1 VTKAADM
8 SFGISKGFLLRFRV
22 RCDDL
27 RQSAFNRLTGNQA
40 IGCFLY
46 TGQGGT
52 TACSTQPDM
61 QTNKETPRLNFSL
74 DALTYSG
81 ERGV

>member
-1 VTKAADM
+1 M
-8 SFGISKGFLLRFRV
+8 WYIRFEGFLVRFALIN
-22 RCDDL
+22 DTH
-27 RQSAFNRLTGNQA
+27 QSAFNRLTGNQA

-61 QTNKETPRLNFSL
+61 QTDKETARLNFSL
-74 DALTYSG
+74 DVLTYSDK
-81 ERGV
+81 RGV